1 LHGSYAE
8 RAARAGVHVLV
19 EKPLALSEAEGR
31 AVIAAC
37 REAGVHQMVAYRLHL
52 HPAFLKAVELA
63 RGVRLGDPRVFTSLF
78 VQPIPAGHVRLKAGA
93 GPLDFIGV
101 YCVNAARHLFGA
113 EPEEVVV
120 VKTGQGRGR
129 FRESEE
135 AATAILRFP
144 EGRVASFTC
153 GHDSQYR
160 AEFRLTGTA
169 GDFLL
174 DRAYGMK
181 GDMAGVLTVEG
192 KAERFSFAANDQFG
206 AELDY
211 FSRCILAGDEP
222 QPSGE
227 EGLADLHILAALHDS
242 ARLGQVIKVW
252 PVPPPARPDPAN
264 AVNLPPSAEPELIK
278 VTAPFSQFK

>member
-1 LHGSYAE
+1 
-8 RAARAGVHVLV
+8 V
-19 EKPLALSEAEGR
+19 SEAEGR

-37 REAGVHQMVAYRLHL
+37 RKAGVHLMVAYRLHL

-63 RGVRLGDPRVFTSLF
+63 RGGRLGDPRVFTSLF
-78 VQPIPAGHVRLKAGA
+78 VEPIPAGDVRLKAGA
-93 GPLDFIGV
+93 GPLDYIGV

-113 EPEEVVV
+113 EPEEVVA

-129 FRESEE
+129 FREAEE

-153 GHDSQYR
+153 GFDSWYR

-181 GDMAGVLTVEG
+181 GEMAGVLTVAG
-192 KAERFSFAANDQFG
+192 KAERFPFAANDQFG

-242 ARLGQVIKVW
+242 ARLGQVIKVC
-252 PVPPPARPDPAN
+252 PVPPPARPDPAH

-278 VTAPFSQFK
+278 VKAPFSQFK